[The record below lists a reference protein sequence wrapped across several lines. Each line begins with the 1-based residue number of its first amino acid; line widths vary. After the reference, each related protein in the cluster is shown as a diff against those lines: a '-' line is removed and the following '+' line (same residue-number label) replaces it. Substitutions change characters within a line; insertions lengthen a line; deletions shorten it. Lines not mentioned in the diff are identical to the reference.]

1 MEAQFWNHE
10 EQNPQWSINHPPY
23 MYFDVLIVM
32 TYSNW
37 CSATELGVRPR
48 AWCDLWCF
56 PIGYSCKI
64 PAVYWKC
71 ITLNN
76 KLVLSLWNTFCSLV
90 ISLRCFVFSH
100 SLLLGPI
107 PAQKTAE
114 PHKSK
119 LSKGY
124 QSFALLIS
132 LLQSTALRIVKGHN
146 NIQYGQIWGAM
157 SY

>member
-71 ITLNN
+71 FTLNN
-76 KLVLSLWNTFCSLV
+76 KLVLSLNVKALVNFHKIFPLELALRWLCKGRESKSESIQKSTSLV
-90 ISLRCFVFSH
+90 TFQRATVFGQRSWTKSESFWVGSSLF
-100 SLLLGPI
+100 GP
-107 PAQKTAE
+107 A
-114 PHKSK
+114 
-119 LSKGY
+119 
-124 QSFALLIS
+124 
-132 LLQSTALRIVKGHN
+132 RHN
-146 NIQYGQIWGAM
+146 
-157 SY
+157 